1 MASINPFRRWIRK
14 NFAVLRARPLPR
26 DADFIFP
33 RIIWKTKLR
42 GKTVIWKTP
51 ARAGERQARQMISG
65 IMPEEGNTFYFRLSK
80 RYPDLKGGRR
90 WEEYYDLPSL
100 KDIFDGR
107 INRRVRKL
115 LRENK
120 LTFDGLFQKSMGAK
134 KEFDSILSSE
144 LNPFNYNL
152 DFGPDQL
159 LVGIKNRKID
169 FILVDI

>member
-100 KDIFDGR
+100 KNIFDGTM
-107 INRRVRKL
+107 NRRVKKI

-120 LTFDGLFQKSMGAK
+120 LTFEELLQKSMEAK
-134 KEFDSILSSE
+134 EEVDSILSRE

>member
-1 MASINPFRRWIRK
+1 MVSINSARRWLRK
-14 NFAVLRARPLPR
+14 NFAVLRARPLLR
-26 DADFIFP
+26 DADIFP
-33 RIIWKTKLR
+33 RIIWKTRVRNK
-42 GKTVIWKTP
+42 KVIWKTP
-51 ARAGERQARQMISG
+51 ARVGERQARQLIST

-80 RYPDLKGGRR
+80 RYPHIKGRRR

-107 INRRVRKL
+107 INRRVRRL

-120 LTFDGLFQKSMGAK
+120 LTFNGLFQKSLDAK
-134 KEFDSILSSE
+134 EEFDSILSRE
-144 LNPFNYNL
+144 LNPFSYNL

>member
-33 RIIWKTKLR
+33 RIIWKTK
-42 GKTVIWKTP
+42 

-100 KDIFDGR
+100 KNIFDGTM
-107 INRRVRKL
+107 NRRVKKI

-120 LTFDGLFQKSMGAK
+120 LTFEELLQKSMEAK
-134 KEFDSILSSE
+134 EEVDSILSRE

-152 DFGPDQL
+152 DFGPDQ
-159 LVGIKNRKID
+159 
-169 FILVDI
+169 